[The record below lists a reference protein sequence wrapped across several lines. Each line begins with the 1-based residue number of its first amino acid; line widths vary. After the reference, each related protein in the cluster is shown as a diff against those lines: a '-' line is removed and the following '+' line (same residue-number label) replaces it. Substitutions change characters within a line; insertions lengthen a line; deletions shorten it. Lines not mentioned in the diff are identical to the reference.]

1 MAMDEREAALGF
13 HPAANLLPL
22 LEGAEFDSL
31 VADIHAHGLREP
43 IILLEG
49 AILDGRNRYRACRA
63 AGVAPRFKALRS
75 RAST

>member
-1 MAMDEREAALGF
+1 MEEREAALGL
-13 HPAANLLPL
+13 HPAANLSPF

-31 VADIHAHGLREP
+31 VADINAHRLRAP
-43 IILLEG
+43 ITLFDG

-63 AGVAPRFKALRS
+63 AGVEPRFKALRS

>member
-1 MAMDEREAALGF
+1 MSEIS
-13 HPAANLLPL
+13 NLLPL

-63 AGVAPRFKALRS
+63 AGVDPRFKALRS